1 MAISSELIY
10 LGSKGGTVEIWD
22 QKKQNK
28 IETLQTSSDGRVLC
42 IALDGNEDLLVIGT
56 SDGRIQVKKKKI
68 SSLQGLLNVSSNLP
82 SNALRNLHSDLK
94 ISLGFSVLQAWGL
107 S

>member
-1 MAISSELIY
+1 M
-10 LGSKGGTVEIWD
+10 EIWD

-56 SDGRIQVKKKKI
+56 SDGRIQVKKKKN
-68 SSLQGLLNVSSNLP
+68 LQSP
-82 SNALRNLHSDLK
+82 
-94 ISLGFSVLQAWGL
+94 GFVEWFFQSTKQFFEKFA
-107 S
+107 